1 MSVLKRYPY
10 KCFYCEKEINAYYPP
25 EWGYEKIA
33 CEECYKQNIAWKSL
47 EKAFQICYN
56 VNMNKHII
64 STRKAKRADV
74 KNAIVSSSRIEGM
87 NFARAKK
94 NNFIIKKLQKY
105 GRAFSV

>member
-1 MSVLKRYPY
+1 
-10 KCFYCEKEINAYYPP
+10 
-25 EWGYEKIA
+25 
-33 CEECYKQNIAWKSL
+33 
-47 EKAFQICYN
+47 
-56 VNMNKHII
+56 MNKHII